1 MVPDFYISG
10 TILAHIPPYNSQQ
23 ATEIKMAPIVQLI
36 QQYVYTTIH
45 IALRSYTPI
54 SYLVVHPRRRSRT
67 YEHP

>member
-10 TILAHIPPYNSQQ
+10 TILAHIPPYYRQQ
-23 ATEIKMAPIVQLI
+23 ATEIKMVPIIQLI

-54 SYLVVHPRRRSRT
+54 SYLVAHPRQRSRT

>member
-10 TILAHIPPYNSQQ
+10 TILAYIPPYYRQQ
-23 ATEIKMAPIVQLI
+23 ATEIKMTSIVHLI

-54 SYLVVHPRRRSRT
+54 SYLVAHPRQRSRT